1 MGDNRR
7 KILYEIIVQ
16 NILDDSEES
25 SDSDTAEV
33 IQQYLGT
40 LHEQIPKIRC
50 KNYIEDVV
58 WKYTDVDFKSHFR

>member
-1 MGDNRR
+1 MQ
-7 KILYEIIVQ
+7 KVLLHEIIVQ

-58 WKYTDVDFKSHFR
+58 CQYTDVDFKSHFR